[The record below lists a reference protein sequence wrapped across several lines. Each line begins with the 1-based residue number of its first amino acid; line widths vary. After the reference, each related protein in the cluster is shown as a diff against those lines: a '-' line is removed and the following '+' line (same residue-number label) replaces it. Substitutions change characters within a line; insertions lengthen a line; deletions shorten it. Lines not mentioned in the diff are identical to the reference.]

1 MSDNNMKIL
10 VTDDEPDVRELL
22 MEAVRGWGYQVAVAK
37 DGEDA
42 LAKLRMEK
50 FHIVIT
56 DLVMPRLDGLHLLQR
71 INELDPDIQ
80 VIMITG
86 YATIETALKAIQSGA
101 YDYIAKPFRLDE
113 LMIVIKK
120 ACEWRRINSQN
131 KELLDEL
138 RAAYTEIV
146 QLKALLAQSPDGVKN
161 APGVF
166 RYLQSN
172 PDAQAREGAD
182 ISKQQ
187 EYIKEADRLIKNKFA
202 VKA

>member
-1 MSDNNMKIL
+1 MPENMIKVLI
-10 VTDDEPDVRELL
+10 TDDDPDVRELL

-42 LAKLRMEK
+42 YAKLKKEK

-56 DLVMPRLDGLHLLQR
+56 DLIMPRLDGLLLLQR
-71 INELDPDIQ
+71 INELDSEIQ

-131 KELLDEL
+131 KELLDAL
-138 RAAYTEIV
+138 RAAYADIA
-146 QLKALLAQSPDGVKN
+146 QLKALLAQSSDSSKN
-161 APGVF
+161 AHGATE
-166 RYLQSN
+166 L
-172 PDAQAREGAD
+172 RE
-182 ISKQQ
+182 I
-187 EYIKEADRLIKNKFA
+187 
-202 VKA
+202 